1 MRDDTQKG
9 PQLLAGLLAGITNS
23 QGWRQQLDTHSLF
36 LHWESIVDPTINTHA
51 RPLKIVGNV
60 LWLEITN
67 SAWMQQLQFQK
78 IQLLETVNKTLRLSH
93 LTDIRFILASDRP
106 SENQARPTVRFT
118 QPSPAAQ
125 DSFQQQLAGIED
137 EKIRDSLMSL
147 WYLSHS
153 CQRNNYEL

>member
-1 MRDDTQKG
+1 MRDDNQKG
-9 PQLLAGLLAGITNS
+9 PQLLAGLLTGITHA
-23 QGWRQQLDTHSLF
+23 QGWRQQLDSHSLF
-36 LHWESIVDPTINTHA
+36 LHWDTIVDTTITTHA
-51 RPLKIVGNV
+51 RPLKIVGSV

-93 LTDIRFILASDRP
+93 LTDIRFTLADNRHT
-106 SENQARPTVRFT
+106 ETQARPTVRFT

-125 DSFQQQLAGIED
+125 DSFQQQIASIED

-153 CQRNNYEL
+153 CQRN

>member
-9 PQLLAGLLAGITNS
+9 PQLLAGLLAGITNA
-23 QGWRQQLDTHSLF
+23 QGWRQQLNTHSLF
-36 LHWESIVDPTINTHA
+36 LHWESIVDTTINTHA
-51 RPLKIVGNV
+51 KPLKIVGNV

-93 LTDIRFILASDRP
+93 FTDIRFILASDRP
-106 SENQARPTVRFT
+106 SETQARPTVRFT